1 MDNTLSIKT
10 EPGVLG
16 KLTARWRGN
25 TFFIVLR
32 QFRKNR
38 LAMFGLTI
46 LLLLALMAV
55 FAPWITRYD
64 YAANDPINN
73 FQAPGL
79 EHIFG
84 TDKLGRDIFSRICYG
99 ARYSLSLGVCAELAG
114 LAVGVILGCIAGY
127 YGGLADN
134 VILRLCDVMQSIP
147 SILLT
152 ICIAQVLSAGY
163 VPTVIAL
170 GITGMPQVVRLLRA
184 QILSIRGEEYI
195 EAARLINCT
204 SGRIMFKHILPNAV
218 APLIINSSMGI
229 GAKIMASAGL
239 SYLGLGI
246 QEPFPEWGAMLSY
259 GKDMFRHHPHLVLVP
274 GAFIAITVL
283 AFNLVGDGLRDAMD
297 SKLRQ

>member
-1 MDNTLSIKT
+1 MVKKPDEKERKRKNRASKYQ
-10 EPGVLG
+10 G
-16 KLTARWRGN
+16 K

-38 LAMFGLTI
+38 LTVFGVTI
-46 LLLLALMAV
+46 IAILILMAA
-55 FAPWITRYD
+55 FAPWITTYRFD
-64 YAANDPINN
+64 AVDPINAYQTPN
-73 FQAPGL
+73 W
-79 EHIFG
+79 EHLFG

-99 ARYSLSLGVCAELAG
+99 ARYSLSLGVCAEVAG
-114 LAVGVILGCIAGY
+114 LIVGIILGCLAGY
-127 YGGLADN
+127 YGGWVDN
-134 VILRLCDVMQSIP
+134 SILRLCDVMQSIP

-195 EAARLINCT
+195 EAARLINCS
-204 SGRIMFKHILPNAV
+204 SGRVMFKHILPNAT

-229 GAKIMASAGL
+229 GAKIMTSASL

-246 QEPFPEWGAMLSY
+246 QEPLPEWGAILSA
-259 GKDMFRHHPHLVLVP
+259 GKDMFRHHPHLVLIP

-297 SKLRQ
+297 SRLRQ

>member
-1 MDNTLSIKT
+1 MDKIPVKQNDASK
-10 EPGVLG
+10 EAFSNWKG
-16 KLTARWRGN
+16 K
-25 TFFIVLR
+25 TFFVVLR
-32 QFRKNR
+32 QFKKNK

-46 LLLLALMAV
+46 ILLLVIIAI
-55 FAPWITRYD
+55 FAPWITKYN
-64 YAANDPINN
+64 YAQVDPINAY
-73 FQAPGL
+73 QVPSL
-79 EHIFG
+79 EHLFG

-114 LAVGVILGCIAGY
+114 LVIGIILGCIAGY
-127 YGGLADN
+127 YSGFVDN

-195 EAARLINCT
+195 EAAKLINC
-204 SGRIMFKHILPNAV
+204 SSRRIMFKHILPNSV

-239 SYLGLGI
+239 SYLGLGV
-246 QEPFPEWGAMLSY
+246 QEPLPEWGAILSA
-259 GKDMFRHHPHLVLVP
+259 GKDMFRHHPHLVLIP
-274 GAFIAITVL
+274 GVFIAITVL
-283 AFNLVGDGLRDAMD
+283 AFNLIGDGLRDALD